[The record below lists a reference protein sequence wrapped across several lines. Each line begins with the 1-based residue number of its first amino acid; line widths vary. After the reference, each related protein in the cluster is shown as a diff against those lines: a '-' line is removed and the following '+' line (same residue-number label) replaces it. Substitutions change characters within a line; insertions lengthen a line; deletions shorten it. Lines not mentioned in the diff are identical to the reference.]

1 MNAYKTEMGRVRS
14 NPLKLFFTLK
24 HFLLLLFI
32 GKIFITQDFGVYAS
46 EKIKK
51 NVYKQPGLPDV
62 ATLLKRNG
70 FKSTFKKKKLR
81 IGKKMWIW

>member
-51 NVYKQPGLPDV
+51 KCIQTTRV
-62 ATLLKRNG
+62 ARCGYFT
-70 FKSTFKKKKLR
+70 
-81 IGKKMWIW
+81 